1 MLHEG
6 RLLALAPVDTL
17 ANARGRRARSRR
29 EDPPAP
35 LPAKTAAQLAFE
47 RDLSPIV
54 DPDGGFS
61 EDES

>member
-1 MLHEG
+1 
-6 RLLALAPVDTL
+6 L